1 MDRADR
7 SSLLALAGA
16 LERRDLRLAAELDL
30 VAGLWRRLQAVRA
43 RARRIEETSDRAA
56 RDQDHVQGMLG
67 EIEALLRPARRAA
80 DLADGAL
87 ADDADERRLAA
98 VQTRA
103 AANAL
108 EERRR
113 RAAERLESLA
123 GETRQAEDEVRALAG
138 EADAISARMRETPRL
153 AAIGGREPGTGLGSI
168 ALWAEP
174 AQAALLLA
182 RSALEEERQ
191 RTVREAAEAVS
202 AALGEA
208 VALGSVG
215 RLRRRLE
222 QETT

>member
-1 MDRADR
+1 MGRADR
-7 SSLLALAGA
+7 SSLLALAGE
-16 LERRDLRLAAELDL
+16 LERRDLRLAAELDV
-30 VAGLWRRLQAVRA
+30 VAGLWRRLQAVRE
-43 RARRIEETSDRAA
+43 RARRIEETRDRAV
-56 RDQDHVQGMLG
+56 REQDHLQGTLG
-67 EIEALLRPARRAA
+67 EIEALLRRAA
-80 DLADGAL
+80 DRADGAL
-87 ADDADERRLAA
+87 AADDSDERRPAA
-98 VQTRA
+98 VQARA

-123 GETRQAEDEVRALAG
+123 AEARRTEDDVRALAN
-138 EADAISARMRETPRL
+138 EAGAILARMRETRRL
-153 AAIGGREPGTGLGSI
+153 AATAGREPGAGLGSI